1 MGVAGRRL
9 IARRLRPSAI
19 VAVLACAAGVTVVG
33 ARYAGVSAPGGIDR
47 AVDPRLIDSLGRQ
60 HTLAEDLVK
69 SGSPASVA
77 VLTVL
82 LVAVLLYLRR
92 PRGAVLAALAAPVAS
107 AITEW
112 MLKPIVE
119 RSRGGSLSYPSGHTT
134 GIFAVAVVIAMLVLD
149 RTPPRP
155 RAAVGAIRPRTA
167 VYGVEPDLAHDAR
180 DSLAAGR
187 LVPYTDEDRY
197 ATIADGMR
205 THLSEPTPA
214 HLRANLDGILTVTD
228 CAPVIAESVAVS
240 DRRRYCIRSR
250 CVIDQYARR
259 IRS

>member
-9 IARRLRPSAI
+9 IARRLRPAAM
-19 VAVLACAAGVTVVG
+19 VAVLACAAGVTALG
-33 ARYAGVSAPGGIDR
+33 ARYAGVSAPGDIDR

-60 HTLAEDLVK
+60 HALAEDLVK
-69 SGSPASVA
+69 IGSPASVA

-92 PRGAVLAALAAPVAS
+92 PRGAVLAALASPVAS

-155 RAAVGAIRPRTA
+155 PAAAQVVIVVLALAVATTVAAASIAVGDHYATDTIGGACVA
-167 VYGVEPDLAHDAR
+167 VATVLLVSLVIDAVADAR
-180 DSLAAGR
+180 
-187 LVPYTDEDRY
+187 
-197 ATIADGMR
+197 
-205 THLSEPTPA
+205 
-214 HLRANLDGILTVTD
+214 
-228 CAPVIAESVAVS
+228 AP
-240 DRRRYCIRSR
+240 
-250 CVIDQYARR
+250 
-259 IRS
+259 